1 MRVTIIPVDG
11 FVSVDGEA
19 LSGLDLSSIDASIH
33 AVQWY
38 GETGEV
44 EIKDVATGKIKEN
57 REITSFSEYEFVIE
71 LLQTTKNEAEAKLAE
86 IKRAE
91 MLAAAEAAP
100 LKE

>member
-11 FVSVDGEA
+11 FVSVDGEGFA
-19 LSGLDLSSIDASIH
+19 GLDLSSIDASVH

-38 GETGEV
+38 GEAGEV

-57 REITSFSEYEFVIE
+57 QEIASFSEYEFVVG
-71 LLQTTKNEAEAKLAE
+71 LWQAAKNEAEAKLAE
-86 IKRAE
+86 
-91 MLAAAEAAP
+91 MLATAEAAP